1 MTTYTVTDTHV
12 AQLQAD
18 AKAIADLVA
27 TFVPDPDPNPLQV
40 ALDAAN
46 ATITQLTSDNA
57 ALTAKLQLLG
67 SDIDAVDLAV
77 EKAKADE

>member
-1 MTTYTVTDTHV
+1 MTTYTVADTEV

-18 AKAIADLVA
+18 AKAIADAISAL
-27 TFVPDPDPNPLQV
+27 VPDPVPNPLQV

-46 ATITQLTSDNA
+46 ATITQLTSDKA